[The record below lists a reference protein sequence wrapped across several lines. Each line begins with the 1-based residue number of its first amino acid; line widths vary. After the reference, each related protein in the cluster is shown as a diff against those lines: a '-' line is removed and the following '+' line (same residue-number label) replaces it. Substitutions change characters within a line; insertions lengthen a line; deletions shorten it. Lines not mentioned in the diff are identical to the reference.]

1 MPIFNKNGFE
11 LPFIMEERLV
21 HLTKRERERESYK
34 SGKSKLGGPVHY
46 RLFILLKGKSIY
58 LKNKHFNKSG
68 PFFIQL
74 LCVIDSFF
82 GILHIYY

>member
-1 MPIFNKNGFE
+1 MPIFDKNGFE
-11 LPFIMEERLV
+11 LPFVMEERLV
-21 HLTKRERERESYK
+21 HLTRERESCK
-34 SGKSKLGGPVHY
+34 SGKRKLGGPVHY